1 MIEQFGNGLLL
12 GIIISVASV
21 ALSLLYG
28 VTRIVNFAHGEI
40 IALGAIMTLFF
51 SNPIDSRV
59 LFLDRYSPLGMNFT
73 FSIIISI
80 IICGIFG
87 GLLEIFLFKP
97 LRKSEVGNIAVLV
110 VTIGLS
116 IFFRHIYLLF
126 ATGKVQNF
134 PLDLERRQTY
144 LFFDMTPRNFQVLI
158 AGLAVMIFIGLFLS
172 YTKIGKA
179 MRAVRDSNE
188 LANISGINSDNIIL
202 FTWVSSSMLA
212 GLAGIF
218 QAIINDVRYNMGFL
232 ILLLIFAGTVLGG
245 IGTSF
250 GAMVGGFIIIL
261 KVSIKFLITLALTA
275 GSIYLV
281 FVLNEEGPFRI
292 LFNLLTFAGIYG
304 LAAIGLNVHFGL
316 TGLLN
321 FGHASF
327 MGVGAYVTLLL
338 IPHAAG
344 REGEITDTGLA
355 FFPALIIGIIAAALF
370 GLLLGLPAIRLRGDY
385 LAIVT
390 IAAAEIFRLLVR
402 DLESITG
409 GVYGIINFSDSL
421 QMYRPNFVENF
432 AENFELNSS
441 QLWVGLLSWISIFF
455 VLLLL
460 KRLTN
465 SPWGRALRAV
475 REDEDAVRAL
485 GKNAVWLKLQS
496 FMLGAGI
503 AGLAGVLLAFNYG
516 SLQTT
521 TFVPLLTFYVWAIMI
536 LGGVGS
542 LTGPIFGSIIFWVII
557 SETDRLALL
566 IFENANGQQLA
577 GVRFVLVGLLIM
589 FLMIFR
595 PSGLLGKKE
604 ELLLDVKSS

>member
-134 PLDLERRQTY
+134 PLELERRQTY

-232 ILLLIFAGTVLGG
+232 VLLLIFAGTVLGG

-250 GAMVGGFIIIL
+250 GAMVGG
-261 KVSIKFLITLALTA
+261 
-275 GSIYLV
+275 
-281 FVLNEEGPFRI
+281 
-292 LFNLLTFAGIYG
+292 
-304 LAAIGLNVHFGL
+304 
-316 TGLLN
+316 
-321 FGHASF
+321 
-327 MGVGAYVTLLL
+327 LL
-338 IPHAAG
+338 IGIFVQVSVALPFM
-344 REGEITDTGLA
+344 EGHTEA
-355 FFPALIIGIIAAALF
+355 
-370 GLLLGLPAIRLRGDY
+370 
-385 LAIVT
+385 
-390 IAAAEIFRLLVR
+390 
-402 DLESITG
+402 
-409 GVYGIINFSDSL
+409 
-421 QMYRPNFVENF
+421 
-432 AENFELNSS
+432 
-441 QLWVGLLSWISIFF
+441 
-455 VLLLL
+455 
-460 KRLTN
+460 
-465 SPWGRALRAV
+465 
-475 REDEDAVRAL
+475 
-485 GKNAVWLKLQS
+485 KNAVAL
-496 FMLGAGI
+496 
-503 AGLAGVLLAFNYG
+503 
-516 SLQTT
+516 
-521 TFVPLLTFYVWAIMI
+521 AIMI
-536 LGGVGS
+536 LILLFRPQG
-542 LTGPIFGSIIFWVII
+542 IFGQKERI
-557 SETDRLALL
+557 S
-566 IFENANGQQLA
+566 
-577 GVRFVLVGLLIM
+577 
-589 FLMIFR
+589 
-595 PSGLLGKKE
+595 
-604 ELLLDVKSS
+604 

>member
-1 MIEQFGNGLLL
+1 
-12 GIIISVASV
+12 
-21 ALSLLYG
+21 
-28 VTRIVNFAHGEI
+28 
-40 IALGAIMTLFF
+40 
-51 SNPIDSRV
+51 
-59 LFLDRYSPLGMNFT
+59 
-73 FSIIISI
+73 
-80 IICGIFG
+80 
-87 GLLEIFLFKP
+87 
-97 LRKSEVGNIAVLV
+97 
-110 VTIGLS
+110 
-116 IFFRHIYLLF
+116 
-126 ATGKVQNF
+126 
-134 PLDLERRQTY
+134 
-144 LFFDMTPRNFQVLI
+144 
-158 AGLAVMIFIGLFLS
+158 
-172 YTKIGKA
+172 
-179 MRAVRDSNE
+179 
-188 LANISGINSDNIIL
+188 
-202 FTWVSSSMLA
+202 
-212 GLAGIF
+212 
-218 QAIINDVRYNMGFL
+218 
-232 ILLLIFAGTVLGG
+232 
-245 IGTSF
+245 
-250 GAMVGGFIIIL
+250 
-261 KVSIKFLITLALTA
+261 
-275 GSIYLV
+275 
-281 FVLNEEGPFRI
+281 
-292 LFNLLTFAGIYG
+292 
-304 LAAIGLNVHFGL
+304 
-316 TGLLN
+316 
-321 FGHASF
+321 

-355 FFPALIIGIIAAALF
+355 FLPALIIGIIAAALF

-421 QMYRPNFVENF
+421 QMYRPNFVKNF

-503 AGLAGVLLAFNYG
+503 AGLAGVFLAFNYG

-589 FLMIFR
+589 LLMIFR

>member
-73 FSIIISI
+73 FSIVISI

-250 GAMVGGFIIIL
+250 GAMVGG
-261 KVSIKFLITLALTA
+261 
-275 GSIYLV
+275 
-281 FVLNEEGPFRI
+281 
-292 LFNLLTFAGIYG
+292 
-304 LAAIGLNVHFGL
+304 
-316 TGLLN
+316 
-321 FGHASF
+321 
-327 MGVGAYVTLLL
+327 LL
-338 IPHAAG
+338 IGIFVQVSVALPFM
-344 REGEITDTGLA
+344 EGHTEA
-355 FFPALIIGIIAAALF
+355 
-370 GLLLGLPAIRLRGDY
+370 
-385 LAIVT
+385 
-390 IAAAEIFRLLVR
+390 
-402 DLESITG
+402 
-409 GVYGIINFSDSL
+409 
-421 QMYRPNFVENF
+421 
-432 AENFELNSS
+432 
-441 QLWVGLLSWISIFF
+441 
-455 VLLLL
+455 
-460 KRLTN
+460 
-465 SPWGRALRAV
+465 
-475 REDEDAVRAL
+475 
-485 GKNAVWLKLQS
+485 KNAVAL
-496 FMLGAGI
+496 
-503 AGLAGVLLAFNYG
+503 
-516 SLQTT
+516 
-521 TFVPLLTFYVWAIMI
+521 AIMI
-536 LGGVGS
+536 LILLFRPQG
-542 LTGPIFGSIIFWVII
+542 IFGQKERI
-557 SETDRLALL
+557 S
-566 IFENANGQQLA
+566 
-577 GVRFVLVGLLIM
+577 
-589 FLMIFR
+589 
-595 PSGLLGKKE
+595 
-604 ELLLDVKSS
+604 

>member
-134 PLDLERRQTY
+134 PLELERRQTY

-245 IGTSF
+245 MGTSF
-250 GAMVGGFIIIL
+250 GAMVGG
-261 KVSIKFLITLALTA
+261 
-275 GSIYLV
+275 
-281 FVLNEEGPFRI
+281 
-292 LFNLLTFAGIYG
+292 
-304 LAAIGLNVHFGL
+304 
-316 TGLLN
+316 
-321 FGHASF
+321 
-327 MGVGAYVTLLL
+327 LL
-338 IPHAAG
+338 IGIFVQVSVALPFM
-344 REGEITDTGLA
+344 EGHTEA
-355 FFPALIIGIIAAALF
+355 
-370 GLLLGLPAIRLRGDY
+370 
-385 LAIVT
+385 
-390 IAAAEIFRLLVR
+390 
-402 DLESITG
+402 
-409 GVYGIINFSDSL
+409 
-421 QMYRPNFVENF
+421 
-432 AENFELNSS
+432 
-441 QLWVGLLSWISIFF
+441 
-455 VLLLL
+455 
-460 KRLTN
+460 
-465 SPWGRALRAV
+465 
-475 REDEDAVRAL
+475 
-485 GKNAVWLKLQS
+485 KNAVAL
-496 FMLGAGI
+496 
-503 AGLAGVLLAFNYG
+503 
-516 SLQTT
+516 
-521 TFVPLLTFYVWAIMI
+521 AIMI
-536 LGGVGS
+536 LILLFRPQG
-542 LTGPIFGSIIFWVII
+542 IFGQKERI
-557 SETDRLALL
+557 S
-566 IFENANGQQLA
+566 
-577 GVRFVLVGLLIM
+577 
-589 FLMIFR
+589 
-595 PSGLLGKKE
+595 
-604 ELLLDVKSS
+604 

>member
-12 GIIISVASV
+12 GIIISVASG

-134 PLDLERRQTY
+134 PLELERRQTY

-250 GAMVGGFIIIL
+250 GAMVGG
-261 KVSIKFLITLALTA
+261 
-275 GSIYLV
+275 
-281 FVLNEEGPFRI
+281 
-292 LFNLLTFAGIYG
+292 
-304 LAAIGLNVHFGL
+304 
-316 TGLLN
+316 
-321 FGHASF
+321 
-327 MGVGAYVTLLL
+327 LL
-338 IPHAAG
+338 IGIFVQVSVALPFM
-344 REGEITDTGLA
+344 EGHTEA
-355 FFPALIIGIIAAALF
+355 
-370 GLLLGLPAIRLRGDY
+370 
-385 LAIVT
+385 
-390 IAAAEIFRLLVR
+390 
-402 DLESITG
+402 
-409 GVYGIINFSDSL
+409 
-421 QMYRPNFVENF
+421 
-432 AENFELNSS
+432 
-441 QLWVGLLSWISIFF
+441 
-455 VLLLL
+455 
-460 KRLTN
+460 
-465 SPWGRALRAV
+465 
-475 REDEDAVRAL
+475 
-485 GKNAVWLKLQS
+485 KNAVAL
-496 FMLGAGI
+496 
-503 AGLAGVLLAFNYG
+503 
-516 SLQTT
+516 
-521 TFVPLLTFYVWAIMI
+521 AIMI
-536 LGGVGS
+536 LILLFRPQG
-542 LTGPIFGSIIFWVII
+542 IFGQKERI
-557 SETDRLALL
+557 S
-566 IFENANGQQLA
+566 
-577 GVRFVLVGLLIM
+577 
-589 FLMIFR
+589 
-595 PSGLLGKKE
+595 
-604 ELLLDVKSS
+604 

>member
-202 FTWVSSSMLA
+202 FTLVSSSMLA

-250 GAMVGGFIIIL
+250 GAMVGG
-261 KVSIKFLITLALTA
+261 
-275 GSIYLV
+275 
-281 FVLNEEGPFRI
+281 
-292 LFNLLTFAGIYG
+292 
-304 LAAIGLNVHFGL
+304 
-316 TGLLN
+316 
-321 FGHASF
+321 
-327 MGVGAYVTLLL
+327 LL
-338 IPHAAG
+338 IGIFVQVSVALPFM
-344 REGEITDTGLA
+344 EGHTEA
-355 FFPALIIGIIAAALF
+355 
-370 GLLLGLPAIRLRGDY
+370 
-385 LAIVT
+385 
-390 IAAAEIFRLLVR
+390 
-402 DLESITG
+402 
-409 GVYGIINFSDSL
+409 
-421 QMYRPNFVENF
+421 
-432 AENFELNSS
+432 
-441 QLWVGLLSWISIFF
+441 
-455 VLLLL
+455 
-460 KRLTN
+460 
-465 SPWGRALRAV
+465 
-475 REDEDAVRAL
+475 
-485 GKNAVWLKLQS
+485 KNAVAL
-496 FMLGAGI
+496 
-503 AGLAGVLLAFNYG
+503 
-516 SLQTT
+516 
-521 TFVPLLTFYVWAIMI
+521 AIMI
-536 LGGVGS
+536 LILLFRPQG
-542 LTGPIFGSIIFWVII
+542 IFGQKERI
-557 SETDRLALL
+557 S
-566 IFENANGQQLA
+566 
-577 GVRFVLVGLLIM
+577 
-589 FLMIFR
+589 
-595 PSGLLGKKE
+595 
-604 ELLLDVKSS
+604 

>member
-80 IICGIFG
+80 LICGIFG

-134 PLDLERRQTY
+134 PLELERRQTY

-202 FTWVSSSMLA
+202 FTWISSSMLA

-250 GAMVGGFIIIL
+250 GAMVGG
-261 KVSIKFLITLALTA
+261 
-275 GSIYLV
+275 
-281 FVLNEEGPFRI
+281 
-292 LFNLLTFAGIYG
+292 
-304 LAAIGLNVHFGL
+304 
-316 TGLLN
+316 
-321 FGHASF
+321 
-327 MGVGAYVTLLL
+327 LL
-338 IPHAAG
+338 IG
-344 REGEITDTGLA
+344 I
-355 FFPALIIGIIAAALF
+355 FVQVSVAL
-370 GLLLGLPAIRLRGDY
+370 
-385 LAIVT
+385 
-390 IAAAEIFRLLVR
+390 
-402 DLESITG
+402 
-409 GVYGIINFSDSL
+409 
-421 QMYRPNFVENF
+421 
-432 AENFELNSS
+432 
-441 QLWVGLLSWISIFF
+441 
-455 VLLLL
+455 
-460 KRLTN
+460 
-465 SPWGRALRAV
+465 
-475 REDEDAVRAL
+475 
-485 GKNAVWLKLQS
+485 
-496 FMLGAGI
+496 
-503 AGLAGVLLAFNYG
+503 
-516 SLQTT
+516 
-521 TFVPLLTFYVWAIMI
+521 AIMI
-536 LGGVGS
+536 LILLFRPQG
-542 LTGPIFGSIIFWVII
+542 IFGQKERI
-557 SETDRLALL
+557 S
-566 IFENANGQQLA
+566 
-577 GVRFVLVGLLIM
+577 
-589 FLMIFR
+589 
-595 PSGLLGKKE
+595 
-604 ELLLDVKSS
+604 

>member
-80 IICGIFG
+80 IFCGIFG

-134 PLDLERRQTY
+134 PLELERRQTY

-250 GAMVGGFIIIL
+250 GAMVGG
-261 KVSIKFLITLALTA
+261 
-275 GSIYLV
+275 
-281 FVLNEEGPFRI
+281 
-292 LFNLLTFAGIYG
+292 
-304 LAAIGLNVHFGL
+304 
-316 TGLLN
+316 
-321 FGHASF
+321 
-327 MGVGAYVTLLL
+327 LL
-338 IPHAAG
+338 IGIFVQVSVALPFM
-344 REGEITDTGLA
+344 EGHTEA
-355 FFPALIIGIIAAALF
+355 
-370 GLLLGLPAIRLRGDY
+370 
-385 LAIVT
+385 
-390 IAAAEIFRLLVR
+390 
-402 DLESITG
+402 
-409 GVYGIINFSDSL
+409 
-421 QMYRPNFVENF
+421 
-432 AENFELNSS
+432 
-441 QLWVGLLSWISIFF
+441 
-455 VLLLL
+455 
-460 KRLTN
+460 
-465 SPWGRALRAV
+465 
-475 REDEDAVRAL
+475 
-485 GKNAVWLKLQS
+485 KNAVAL
-496 FMLGAGI
+496 
-503 AGLAGVLLAFNYG
+503 
-516 SLQTT
+516 
-521 TFVPLLTFYVWAIMI
+521 AIMI
-536 LGGVGS
+536 LILLFRPQG
-542 LTGPIFGSIIFWVII
+542 IFGQKERI
-557 SETDRLALL
+557 S
-566 IFENANGQQLA
+566 
-577 GVRFVLVGLLIM
+577 
-589 FLMIFR
+589 
-595 PSGLLGKKE
+595 
-604 ELLLDVKSS
+604 